1 MESKDLQEFIILLL
15 IENLQFHDEEVIKLL
30 GKYYDCKK
38 INKRYGQLIDKFL
51 KDYALNKSEK
61 SE

>member
-1 MESKDLQEFIILLL
+1 MQEFIILLL
-15 IENLQFHDEEVIKLL
+15 IENLQFHDKEVIKLL

-38 INKRYGQLIDKFL
+38 INKIYGEILDKFF
-51 KDYALNKSEK
+51 KNYELNKSEK